1 MRGEQEVLKCFLSPQ
16 EECMAV
22 TMALLDG
29 NDQYIFKDLESL
41 DN

>member
-1 MRGEQEVLKCFLSPQ
+1 MLFECIKVLFSSQ